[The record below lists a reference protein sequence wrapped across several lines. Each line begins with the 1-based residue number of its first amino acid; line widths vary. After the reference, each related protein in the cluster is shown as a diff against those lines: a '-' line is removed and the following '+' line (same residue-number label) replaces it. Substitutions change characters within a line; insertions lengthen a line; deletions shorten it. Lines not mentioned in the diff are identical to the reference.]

1 MSTLNVTNI
10 NAADG
15 TSSLTIANG
24 TGNIDGLTATNVT
37 GTGTFTGTLLIDDNH
52 PYFYAQGSSVFQSAA
67 YLGTPSSFTAVK
79 TWNTVTLNQANLL
92 NTTNGYMEVPSGQAG
107 LYEYRVNSNSGT
119 TNAHRGLYVYK
130 KSGGS
135 VTYIDSVFSMND
147 YSGYTLASHK
157 ILNLAAGDII
167 LVGYHN
173 QYDSWNTTD
182 EYSTFFAR
190 RIK

>member
-15 TSSLTIANG
+15 TSGLTIANS
-24 TGNIDGLTATNVT
+24 TGSVSGS
-37 GTGTFTGTLLIDDNH
+37 GTFLIDDNI

-107 LYEYRVNSNSGT
+107 LYEYRVSSNSGT
-119 TNAHRGLYVYK
+119 ANQHRGVYVFK
-130 KSGGS
+130 KSGS
-135 VTYIDSVFSMND
+135 TVTNLDNVFSNND

-173 QYDSWNTTD
+173 SYDSWNTSD
-182 EYSTFFAR
+182 VYSTFFAR